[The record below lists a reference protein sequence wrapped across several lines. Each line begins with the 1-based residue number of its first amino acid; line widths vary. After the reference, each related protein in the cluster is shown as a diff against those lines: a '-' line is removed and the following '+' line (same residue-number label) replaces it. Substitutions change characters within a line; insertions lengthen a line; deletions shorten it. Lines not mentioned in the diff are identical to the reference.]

1 MYISD
6 KDKRVYYILILF
18 SIKLIEKNFNL
29 EEYHQIADTISW
41 AVIYWQPFLI
51 NISFEVYWRKGVE

>member
-6 KDKRVYYILILF
+6 KDKRVYYILIIF

-29 EEYHQIADTISW
+29 EAYHQIADTIS
-41 AVIYWQPFLI
+41 
-51 NISFEVYWRKGVE
+51 